1 MAPSSSA
8 KKVAKLASR
17 GRGKKVR
24 FQSGTTFPVVLTAVA
39 VAMLLL
45 ITYARVSMPSPDAG
59 SPQPGDAWSQAYG
72 IRVCNE
78 WLPNL
83 TGSKDELK
91 LDASTGDLTKVAT
104 GTDADGIIHYHAQTG
119 GNTGKKA
126 RLGVFLK
133 VYGVKLSDTTLEL
146 PKTQVG
152 AGETSSWDVS
162 KFKCNGK
169 DTQIRV
175 RVWKDY
181 SKNDFVDNVTD
192 FSSLRFTN
200 NGMVFA
206 IAIVPKGDDI
216 AKPDSASK
224 LSGLGVIGSGTTTTV
239 AATGTTVAATGRG
252 QSANT
257 LRAISVETF
266 NQPAAI
272 LPVKKATIFAQ
283 DTGRNRGSQGE
294 QLWFGENP
302 AFGASSSASRSL
314 VFGLAIFFC
323 MRIFEDP
330 CSLCINGGSFRV
342 A

>member
-1 MAPSSSA
+1 VATSNSA
-8 KKVAKLASR
+8 KKVARLASR
-17 GRGKKVR
+17 GKGKKVR
-24 FQSGTTFPVVLTAVA
+24 FQSGTTFPAVVAIVSALMVVLIV
-39 VAMLLL
+39 
-45 ITYARVSMPSPDAG
+45 YARATLPSVDAG
-59 SPQPGDAWSQAYG
+59 APQPTDAWSMAYG
-72 IRVCNE
+72 IKVCDA

-83 TGSKDELK
+83 TGTKAELTK
-91 LDASTGDLTKVAT
+91 DASTGDLTKVAT
-104 GTDADGIIHYHAQTG
+104 ANDADGIIHYHAQTG

-126 RLGVFLK
+126 RLGVFLNI
-133 VYGVKLSDTTLEL
+133 YGVKLSDTKLEL

-239 AATGTTVAATGRG
+239 AGTTTVAAGATTTVAGGATTTVAAGATTTTG
-252 QSANT
+252 
-257 LRAISVETF
+257 
-266 NQPAAI
+266 
-272 LPVKKATIFAQ
+272 K
-283 DTGRNRGSQGE
+283 
-294 QLWFGENP
+294 
-302 AFGASSSASRSL
+302 
-314 VFGLAIFFC
+314 
-323 MRIFEDP
+323 
-330 CSLCINGGSFRV
+330 
-342 A
+342 